1 MAKDLTTSQIERQNV
16 LNNTVA
22 LPRIQEE
29 LGIRAL
35 EFDGRYVLTKQMV
48 ADFYEVDIR
57 TVENCLSANEDE
69 LRHNGYFLCRG
80 NSLKA
85 FKLRFAPEINFG
97 SKTTQLGLF
106 DFRSFLNVGMLLTTS
121 EKAKYVRARILDI
134 VIATINEKTGGGTK
148 YINRR
153 DVDYL
158 PAAIQEENYRKN
170 FTDAIK
176 KYVDG
181 HKTYKYAQI
190 TDMVY
195 KAVFREKAKEYKKL
209 LDLSKKDNLRRTLYA
224 EVLKAVSS
232 FENGAAFEI
241 KKKGEESGLLTVDE
255 VETIIT
261 ELAQHPLM
269 EPIIYDARQ
278 KMASRD
284 LAFRDVFHGNIAEYL
299 KAVTPEEFDKFVG
312 SKSLD
317 FDAIMALP
325 ENQEV
330 LKILKQ
336 AEDE

>member
-1 MAKDLTTSQIERQNV
+1 MAKDLTTSAIDRQNV

-22 LPRIQEE
+22 LPRIQKE
-29 LGIRAL
+29 LGVRAL
-35 EFDGRYVLTKQMV
+35 EFEGRYVLTKQMV
-48 ADFYEVDIR
+48 ANYYDVDIR

-69 LRHNGYFLCRG
+69 LRYNGYFLCRG
-80 NSLKA
+80 NRLKE
-85 FKLRFAPEINFG
+85 FKLRFAPEIDFG

-176 KYVDG
+176 NYVDG

-241 KKKGEESGLLTVDE
+241 KKKGEESGQLTVDD
-255 VETIIT
+255 VEAIIMG
-261 ELAQHPLM
+261 LAQHPLM

-299 KAVTPEEFDKFVG
+299 KAVTPEEFDKFIG

>member
-16 LNNTVA
+16 LNNNVA
-22 LPRIQEE
+22 LPRIQEA
-29 LGIRAL
+29 LDVKLL
-35 EFDGRYVLTKQMV
+35 EFEGRYVLTKQMV
-48 ADFYEVDIR
+48 ADYYGVDER
-57 TVENCLSANEDE
+57 TIERLLISNEEE
-69 LRHNGYFLCRG
+69 LKHNGYFLCKG
-80 NSLKA
+80 NSLKE
-85 FKLRFAPEINFG
+85 FKLRFAGDIDVAH
-97 SKTTQLGLF
+97 KTVSLGLF

-134 VIATINEKTGGGTK
+134 VIATINKKTGGGTK

-176 KYVDG
+176 NFVDG

-241 KKKGEESGLLTVDE
+241 RKKGEESGLLTVDE
-255 VETIIT
+255 VEAIIT
-261 ELAQHPLM
+261 GLAQHPLM

-299 KAVTPEEFDKFVG
+299 KAVTPEEFDKFIG